1 MHTRNE
7 EETVYMQIVGIS
19 ERDAEKILKETST
32 RSNVPEALR
41 VAHIIASGL
50 ARLKEKV

>member
-1 MHTRNE
+1 
-7 EETVYMQIVGIS
+7 MQVAGIS
-19 ERDAEKILKETST
+19 EEDAGEILRRTST

-50 ARLKEKV
+50 VRPNKG